1 MTMALRAWLLLL
13 LAGGAWAQ
21 LPPERVYISGYR
33 VQTLASQATEG
44 LSVIDRAEIER
55 RAPATAPDLLRQ
67 LPGLQV
73 DQLGG
78 PGGLSSVY
86 VRGSDPNHVL
96 VLVDGVRVNDPTNSR
111 GGGFDYSALDPAA
124 IERIEVLRGPA
135 SALYGADAMGGVIN
149 IVLRRPP
156 PGPSSAQLGAMAG
169 GQGYRRANARLGLGV
184 QGGGSSLG
192 LGLAALDDGAGGEQG
207 FMRLR
212 SADLKAQTHLAAWQ
226 LGFDARHTRRLGA
239 SFPDDSGGPAHA
251 VLREL
256 DSKRGSESAYALRA
270 TWQPG
275 RWTLSAHASWFRHRE
290 DIKSPGVA
298 PGLRSDFGVPTSQS
312 HTNFRRRNLLLSA
325 LLPLGAAAEGT
336 DQLAFGLEQQHE
348 HGLNNTEYSFF
359 GQPIPADFD
368 LRRRTRSLFTEL
380 QLQPSEA
387 LLLRGG
393 LRQDRVSGLAGRL
406 SPSAG
411 LRYELKSWGG
421 ALKSS
426 LASGFKPP
434 SFFGLGLPEP
444 LGGNPALRAERSR
457 GVSLGYE
464 QSFWGHGQLA
474 MSLFN
479 TRYKDLITF
488 DNSSNKTVNANT
500 AKVRGLELEFGW
512 QLTRE
517 LALRAQY
524 TRLLTHV
531 VDSDEPLRQRP
542 GKRGGLQL
550 NYGLGADAQL
560 SWSSEYIAEVFDSS
574 IPTGNLFLPT
584 SLRSDLAY
592 TARLG
597 QRARLTLALDNVFN
611 RRNEAYVG
619 FAAPGRRARV
629 GLGFDY

>member
-1 MTMALRAWLLLL
+1 MRGCRRAWPMLV

-21 LPPERVYISGYR
+21 VPPERVYISGYR

-86 VRGSDPNHVL
+86 IRGSDPNHVL

-149 IVLRRPP
+149 IVLRRPQA
-156 PGPSSAQLGAMAG
+156 GQKQAQLGAMAG
-169 GQGYRRANARLGLGV
+169 GQDYRRAHARLGLGS
-184 QGGGSSLG
+184 QDGSSTLG
-192 LGLAALDDGAGGEQG
+192 LGLAALDDGADGEQG
-207 FMRLR
+207 FVRLH
-212 SADLKAQTHLAAWQ
+212 SADLKAQTRLADWQ
-226 LGFDARHTRRLGA
+226 LGFDARHTRRRGA
-239 SFPDDSGGPAHA
+239 SFPDDSGGPEHA

-256 DSKRGSESAYALRA
+256 DAKHSTESAYVLRA
-270 TWQPG
+270 SWQPG
-275 RWTLSAHASWFRHRE
+275 RWTLSALASWFRHWE
-290 DIKSPGVA
+290 EIESPGVA
-298 PGLRSDFGVPTSQS
+298 PGQRSDFGVPASQS
-312 HTNFRRRNLLLSA
+312 RTNFRRRNLLLSA
-325 LLPLGAAAEGT
+325 LLPLGTAADGA

-359 GQPIPADFD
+359 GQVIPADFD
-368 LRRRTRSLFTEL
+368 LRRHTRSLFAEL
-380 QLQPSEA
+380 QLQPSAA

-393 LRQDRVSGLAGRL
+393 LRQDRVSGLASRL

-411 LRYELKSWGG
+411 LRYELKPWGG
-421 ALKSS
+421 ALKAS

-444 LGGNPALRAERSR
+444 LGGNPDLRAERSR
-457 GVSLGYE
+457 GASVGYE
-464 QSFWGHGQLA
+464 QAFWGHGQLA
-474 MSLFN
+474 LSLFS

-488 DNSSNKTVNANT
+488 DNASNKTVNANT
-500 AKVRGLELEFGW
+500 AKIRGLELEFGW

-517 LALRAQY
+517 LALRVHY

-542 GKRGGLQL
+542 GKRAGLQL
-550 NYGLGADAQL
+550 NYRLGADSQL

-584 SLRSDLAY
+584 ALRSDLAY

-597 QRARLTLALDNVFN
+597 PRTRLTLALDNVFD

-619 FAAPGRRARV
+619 FAAPGRRARL
-629 GLGFDY
+629 GLVFDY